1 MLIVWGLI
9 LFILLIMVH
18 EWGHFKA
25 ARRNGVEVEEFG
37 LFFPPRLK
45 TLTKKNGTEYTI
57 NAIPLGGFV
66 KLKGENDADRR
77 PGTFGAS
84 TFKVKT
90 KILLAGVGMNLLTAF
105 VMLTILA
112 WVGLPKL
119 IDAQFTVASDARV
132 MRDDVIVAG
141 IAEGSPAAKAGIT
154 KGDRLTAIG
163 LTDTQLS
170 EIQNA
175 ADLPPLT
182 EQFAGKDVTL
192 VYVRDDV
199 ERSAEMK
206 LRTKKVVEDS
216 IKAYEADN
224 SKQKLG
230 YLGIT
235 PTDSVMQRYTW
246 SAPIVA
252 AGTIGQFTVLTFQG
266 LGTAIVSL
274 FQGDTTKASEQVSGP
289 VGVFA
294 VLQQGS
300 LYGFQFMLFVIAII
314 SLSLAIMNVL
324 PIPALDGGRLFVLA
338 LFRVLKKPLTKEREE
353 AIHGAGFLFLMG
365 LIVLI
370 TIVDVRRFF

>member
-1 MLIVWGLI
+1 MGGKMLVFWGLI
-9 LFILLIMVH
+9 LFIMLIMVH
-18 EWGHFKA
+18 EWGHFKT

-37 LFFPPRLK
+37 LFFPPKLK
-45 TLTKKNGTEYTI
+45 TIAKKNGTEYTI

-77 PGTFGAS
+77 PGTFGVS
-84 TFKVKT
+84 TFRVKA
-90 KILLAGVGMNLLTAF
+90 KILMAGVGMNLLTAF
-105 VMLTILA
+105 VVIMILA

-119 IDAQFTVASDARV
+119 LDNQFTVASDARI
-132 MRDDVIVAG
+132 MRDDVIAAN
-141 IAEGSPAAKAGIT
+141 IANDSPAAKAGIQ

-163 LTDTQLS
+163 VPDTELS
-170 EIQNA
+170 PITSSEV
-175 ADLPPLT
+175 LPNLT
-182 EQFAGKDVTL
+182 EKFAGKKVTI

-199 ERSAEMK
+199 ERSTDMT
-206 LRTKKVVEDS
+206 LRTKAEVVE
-216 IKAYEADN
+216 
-224 SKQKLG
+224 SKKTKEPVG

-252 AGTIGQFTVLTFQG
+252 AGTIGQFTVLTLQG
-266 LGTAIVSL
+266 LGTAIGSL
-274 FQGDTTKASEQVSGP
+274 AQGDAAKASEQVSGP

-300 LYGFQFMLFVIAII
+300 LYGYQFMLFVIAII
-314 SLSLAIMNVL
+314 SLSLAIMNAL

-353 AIHGAGFLFLMG
+353 AIHGIGFLALMG
-365 LIVLI
+365 LFVLI
-370 TIVDVRRFF
+370 TVVDVQRFY